1 MSLAPI
7 DYYQY
12 DLQVAKMLQ
21 QGLTPAQI
29 VSKILKTTAKREED
43 TIVRGFRRFIA
54 RHQKRLLDEHEGI
67 YEATN
72 NLDVPNTATKNMW
85 IKNKDASLFVVNP
98 NYREAGSLQVEDID
112 FKKLFG
118 EIKPFQYTKKPSIN
132 TALFDRLVYTDTHVG
147 MMITDYSLYGGL
159 WNENEL
165 DQMCN
170 KMIEH
175 TIINRNAKILYIDDL
190 GDFLDGYDAQ
200 TVRKGHHLPQN
211 MDNQKAFDV
220 GLRFKIK
227 LIQSLVPYYDSII
240 CHNVCEDNH
249 AGSFGYIL
257 NSAFKTA
264 IEMMLPNVKVVNFRK
279 FIDYYKVGKY
289 TFVLSHGKDSV
300 SLKFG
305 FKPKLDKIQENK
317 IDNYLD
323 RNGLKGVIEFSKGDS
338 HQYLFDSSTAQRF
351 SYYNYPALSPSSSW
365 VQVNFQQ
372 GISGFVSFNYYED
385 RKVINECII
394 NHSLTTKTQDNDR

>member
-1 MSLAPI
+1 MAQGPI

-12 DLQVAKMLQ
+12 DSIVAKLLID
-21 QGLTPAQI
+21 GFTHAQI
-29 VSKILKTTAKREED
+29 VAKILNTNAKRTED
-43 TIVRGFRRFIA
+43 TAVRGFRRFIA

-67 YEATN
+67 YKATN
-72 NLDVPNTATKNMW
+72 KLDVPNTAAKNMW
-85 IKNKDASLFVVNP
+85 IKNKEASLFVVNP
-98 NYREAGSLQVEDID
+98 NYKEAGQLEVQDID

-118 EIKPFQYTKKPSIN
+118 KIKPFQYVKNPIAN
-132 TALFDRLVYTDTHVG
+132 AALFDRLVYTDTHVG

-159 WNENEL
+159 WNEQEL
-165 DQMCN
+165 DKMCD

-175 TIINRNAKILYIDDL
+175 TVINRKSKVLYIDEL

-351 SYYNYPALSPSSSW
+351 NYYNFPALSPSSSW

-394 NHSLTTKTQDNDR
+394 NHSLTINNSDNG

>member
-1 MSLAPI
+1 MGEII
-7 DYYQY
+7 DFTIY
-12 DLQVAKMLQ
+12 DSAVAQMLND
-21 QGLTPAQI
+21 GFTHAQI
-29 VSKILKTTAKREED
+29 VAKVLNTPARRED
-43 TIVRGFRRFIA
+43 DNRVRNFRRYIS
-54 RHQKRLLDEHEGI
+54 RHKKRILDEHEGL
-67 YEATN
+67 YNATN

-85 IKNKDASLFVVNP
+85 IKNKEASLFVVNP
-98 NYREAGSLQVEDID
+98 NYKKAGDLKIEDID

-118 EIKPFQYTKKPSIN
+118 EIKPLVYTEKQKVN
-132 TALFDRLVYTDTHVG
+132 ECLFDRLVYTDTHVG
-147 MMITDYSLYGGL
+147 MMVTDYSLYGGL
-159 WNENEL
+159 WNEEEL
-165 DQMCN
+165 DKMCN

-175 TIINRNAKILYIDDL
+175 TIENRKSNILYIDEL

-200 TVRKGHHLPQN
+200 TVRKAHHLPQN

-220 GLRFKIK
+220 GLSFKLK
-227 LIQSLVPYYDSII
+227 LIQSLAPYYNKII

-264 IEMMLPNVKVVNFRK
+264 IEMMLPNVSVINLRK
-279 FIDYYKVGKY
+279 FIEFYKVGKY

-305 FKPKLDKIQENK
+305 FKPKLDKVQENK
-317 IDNYLD
+317 IDNYID
-323 RNGLKGVIEFSKGDS
+323 RNGLKGIIEFSKGDS

-351 SYYNYPALSPSSSW
+351 NYYNYPALSPSSSW

-372 GISGFVSFNYYED
+372 GISGFITFNYYED
-385 RKVINECII
+385 RKVINECIT
-394 NHSLTTKTQDNDR
+394 NHSLTINNADNG

>member
-1 MSLAPI
+1 M
-7 DYYQY
+7 
-12 DLQVAKMLQ
+12 
-21 QGLTPAQI
+21 T
-29 VSKILKTTAKREED
+29 ILLVIIITKTIYIT
-43 TIVRGFRRFIA
+43 
-54 RHQKRLLDEHEGI
+54 RHKARLLDDHEGI
-67 YEATN
+67 YEASDTLDISN
-72 NLDVPNTATKNMW
+72 TSLKNLW
-85 IKNKDASLFVVNP
+85 IKTKPKKGEKGYSGFIVNP
-98 NYREAGSLQVEDID
+98 NYRPPEEVAVEQID

-118 EIKPFQYTKKPSIN
+118 KIKPFEYKKKPSVN

-147 MMITDYSLYGGL
+147 MMIEDYSLYGGL
-159 WNENEL
+159 WNEREL
-165 DQMCN
+165 DKMCD

-175 TIINRNAKILYIDDL
+175 TILNRKAKVLYIDDL
-190 GDFLDGYDAQ
+190 GDTLDGFNAQ
-200 TVRKGHHLPQN
+200 TARGGHHLPQN

-220 GLRFKIK
+220 ALRFKIK
-227 LIQSLVPYYDSII
+227 MVQSLVPYYDSII
-240 CHNVCEDNH
+240 CHNVTEDNH
-249 AGSFGYIL
+249 GASFCYTL

-279 FIDYYKVGKY
+279 FIEYYKVGKY
-289 TFVLSHGKDSV
+289 TFILSHGKDSK

-323 RNGLKGVIEFSKGDS
+323 RNGLKGIIEFSKGDS

-351 SYYNYPALSPSSSW
+351 NYYNYPALSPSSSW

-394 NHSLTTKTQDNDR
+394 NHSLITKNQDNE

>member
-1 MSLAPI
+1 MSQS
-7 DYYQY
+7 DFYQY
-12 DLQVAKMLQ
+12 DSEVAKMLRDGFQ
-21 QGLTPAQI
+21 VHQI
-29 VSKILKTTAKREED
+29 VAKILNTNATRDED
-43 TIVRGFRRFIA
+43 SQVLGFRRFIA
-54 RHQKRLLDEHEGI
+54 RHKKRILDEHEGL

-85 IKNKDASLFVVNP
+85 IKNKEASLFVVNP
-98 NYREAGSLQVEDID
+98 NYQEPGELKVEDID
-112 FKKLFG
+112 FAALFKK
-118 EIKPFQYTKKPSIN
+118 IKPFEYKKKRSVN
-132 TALFDRLVYTDTHVG
+132 FGLFDRLVYTDTHVG
-147 MMITDYSLYGGL
+147 MMIEDYSLYGGL
-159 WNENEL
+159 WNEHEL
-165 DQMCN
+165 DKMCD

-175 TIINRNAKILYIDDL
+175 TILNRKAKVLYIDDL
-190 GDFLDGYDAQ
+190 GDTLDGFNAQ
-200 TVRKGHHLPQN
+200 TARGGHHLPQN

-220 GLRFKIK
+220 ALRFKLK
-227 LIQSLVPYYDSII
+227 MIQSLVPYYDSII
-240 CHNVCEDNH
+240 CHNVSEDNH
-249 AGSFGYIL
+249 GASFCYIL

-264 IEMMLPNVKVVNFRK
+264 VELMFKNVQVVNTRK

-289 TFVLSHGKDSV
+289 TFVLSHGKDSK

-323 RNGLKGVIEFSKGDS
+323 RNGLKGIIEFSKGDS

-385 RKVINECII
+385 RKVINECIV
-394 NHSLTTKTQDNDR
+394 NHSLTTNIKDNE

>member
-1 MSLAPI
+1 MQNMPI

-12 DLQVAKMLQ
+12 DSVVAKLLRD
-21 QGLTPAQI
+21 GFTYSQI
-29 VSKILKTTAKREED
+29 VAKILKTTAKRTED
-43 TIVRGFRRFIA
+43 PIVLGFRRFIA
-54 RHQKRLLDEHEGI
+54 RHQKRILDEHEGL

-72 NLDVPNTATKNMW
+72 NLDIPNTATKNMW
-85 IKNKDASLFVVNP
+85 IKNKEASLFVVNP
-98 NYREAGSLQVEDID
+98 NYREAGELKVEDID

-118 EIKPFQYTKKPSIN
+118 NIKPFKYKANPSVN
-132 TALFDRLVYTDTHVG
+132 EGLFDRLVYTDTHVG
-147 MMITDYSLYGGL
+147 MRIEDYSLYGGL
-159 WNENEL
+159 WNEHEL
-165 DQMCN
+165 DKMCD

-175 TIINRNAKILYIDDL
+175 TILNRKAKVLYIDDL
-190 GDFLDGYDAQ
+190 GDVLDGFNAQ
-200 TVRKGHHLPQN
+200 TARGGHTLPQN

-220 GLRFKIK
+220 ALRFKLK
-227 LIQSLVPYYDSII
+227 MIQSLVPYYDKIV
-240 CHNVCEDNH
+240 CHNVSEDNH
-249 AGSFGYIL
+249 SASFAYIL

-264 IEMMLPNVKVVNFRK
+264 IEIMFKNVEVTNTRK

-289 TFVLSHGKDSV
+289 TFVLSHGKDSK

-305 FKPKLDKIQENK
+305 FKPKLDKVQENK

-323 RNGLKGVIEFSKGDS
+323 RNGLKGIIEFSKGDS

-385 RKVINECII
+385 RKVINECIV
-394 NHSLTTKTQDNDR
+394 NHSLTVKTNNNE

>member
-1 MSLAPI
+1 MQAPI

-12 DLQVAKMLQ
+12 DSIVAKMLQ
-21 QGLTPAQI
+21 DGFTHAQI
-29 VSKILKTTAKREED
+29 VSKILNSSKNRNED
-43 TIVRGFRRFIA
+43 ILVRGFRRFIS
-54 RHQKRLLDEHEGI
+54 RHQKRILDQHEGI
-67 YEATN
+67 YKATN
-72 NLDVPNTATKNMW
+72 NLDVPNTSTKNMW
-85 IKNKDASLFVVNP
+85 IKNKEASLFVVNP
-98 NYREAGSLQVEDID
+98 NYREAGALEVQDID
-112 FKKLFG
+112 FKALFG
-118 EIKPFQYTKKPSIN
+118 KIKPFEYKRKPSVS
-132 TALFDRLVYTDTHVG
+132 AGLFDRLVYTDTHVG

-159 WNENEL
+159 WNEHEL
-165 DQMCN
+165 DKMCD

-175 TIINRNAKILYIDDL
+175 TILNRKAKVLYIDEL

-264 IEMMLPNVKVVNFRK
+264 IEMMLPNVQVINFRK

-289 TFVLSHGKDSV
+289 NFVLSHGKDSV

-323 RNGLKGVIEFSKGDS
+323 RNGLKGIIEFSKGDS

-394 NHSLTTKTQDNDR
+394 NHSLTTKNNDNE

>member
-1 MSLAPI
+1 MPNAPI

-12 DLQVAKMLQ
+12 DLQVAEMLRDEF
-21 QGLTPAQI
+21 THAQI
-29 VSKILKTTAKREED
+29 VAKILKTTANRQED

-54 RHQKRLLDEHEGI
+54 RHQKRILDEHEGI
-67 YEATN
+67 YNATN

-85 IKNKDASLFVVNP
+85 IKNKEASLFVVNP
-98 NYREAGSLQVEDID
+98 NYREVGEVRVEDID
-112 FKKLFG
+112 FKSLFG
-118 EIKPFQYTKKPSIN
+118 NIKPFKYKKNPSTD

-159 WNENEL
+159 WNEKEL
-165 DQMCN
+165 DKMCD

-175 TIINRNAKILYIDDL
+175 TIINRKAKVLYIDDL

-323 RNGLKGVIEFSKGDS
+323 RNGLKGIIEFSKGDS

-372 GISGFVSFNYYED
+372 GISGFVSFNYYEE

-394 NHSLTTKTQDNDR
+394 NHSLTTNIAANE

>member
-1 MSLAPI
+1 MPQAPI

-12 DLQVAKMLQ
+12 DLQVAEMLQ
-21 QGLTPAQI
+21 KGLTHAQI
-29 VSKILKTTAKREED
+29 VSKILNTTAKRDDD

-98 NYREAGSLQVEDID
+98 NYREAGTLEVKDID

-118 EIKPFQYTKKPSIN
+118 MIKPFQYLKKPIAN
-132 TALFDRLVYTDTHVG
+132 AALFDRLVYTDTHVG

-159 WNENEL
+159 WNEKEL
-165 DQMCN
+165 DKMCD

-175 TIINRNAKILYIDDL
+175 TIINRSAKILYIDDL

-200 TVRKGHHLPQN
+200 TVRKGHHLPQY

-264 IEMMLPNVKVVNFRK
+264 IEMMLPNVQIINFRK

-394 NHSLTTKTQDNDR
+394 NHSLTTNIAANE

>member
-1 MSLAPI
+1 MSYKPI

-12 DLQVAKMLQ
+12 D
-21 QGLTPAQI
+21 AQI
-29 VSKILKTTAKREED
+29 AELLRQGMGHSKIVEKILNTTAKRDED
-43 TIVRGFRRFIA
+43 PIVRGFRRFIA
-54 RHQKRLLDEHEGI
+54 RHEKRLLDEHEGL
-67 YEATN
+67 YNATN
-72 NLDVPNTATKNMW
+72 NLDVPNTSTKNMW
-85 IKNKDASLFVVNP
+85 IKNKEASLFVVNP
-98 NYREAGSLQVEDID
+98 NYREAGEVRVEDID
-112 FKKLFG
+112 FKSLFG
-118 EIKPFQYTKKPSIN
+118 KIKPLQYKKQPPIE

-159 WNENEL
+159 WDEHEL
-165 DQMCN
+165 NKMCDR
-170 KMIEH
+170 MIEH
-175 TIINRNAKILYIDDL
+175 TILNRKSKVLYIDDL

-227 LIQSLVPYYDSII
+227 LVQSLAPYYDNII

-264 IEMMLPNVKVVNFRK
+264 IEMMLPNVEVVNIRK
-279 FIDYYKVGKY
+279 FIDFYKVGKY
-289 TFVLSHGKDSV
+289 TFVISHGKDSV

-323 RNGLKGVIEFSKGDS
+323 RNGLKGIIEFSKGDS

-351 SYYNYPALSPSSSW
+351 NYYNYPALSPSSSW

-372 GISGFVSFNYYED
+372 GISGFISFNYYED

-394 NHSLTTKTQDNDR
+394 NHSCID

>member
-1 MSLAPI
+1 MPQAQI
-7 DYYQY
+7 DYYKY
-12 DLQVAKMLQ
+12 DSQVAELLR
-21 QGLTPAQI
+21 QGMGVSKI
-29 VSKILKTTAKREED
+29 VEKILKTRDKRHKNP
-43 TIVRGFRRFIA
+43 IVLGFRRFIE
-54 RHQKRLLDEHEGI
+54 RHQKRILDEHEGL

-72 NLDVPNTATKNMW
+72 NLDVPNTSTKNMW
-85 IKNKDASLFVVNP
+85 IKNKEASLFVVNP
-98 NYREAGSLQVEDID
+98 NYRKEGDVKVEDID

-118 EIKPFQYTKKPSIN
+118 KIKPFQYIKKPSVN

-147 MMITDYSLYGGL
+147 MMIEDYSLYGGL
-159 WNENEL
+159 WNEFEL
-165 DQMCN
+165 DKMCD

-175 TIINRNAKILYIDDL
+175 TILNRKAKVLYIDEL
-190 GDFLDGYDAQ
+190 GDFCDGFNAQ
-200 TVRKGHHLPQN
+200 TARGGHHLPQN

-220 GLRFKIK
+220 GLKFKIK

-249 AGSFGYIL
+249 AASFGYTL

-264 IEMMLPNVKVVNFRK
+264 IEMMLPKVQVINFRK

-289 TFVLSHGKDSV
+289 TFVLSHGKDSK

-323 RNGLKGVIEFSKGDS
+323 RNGLKGIIEFSKGDS

-394 NHSLTTKTQDNDR
+394 NHSLTTKTDYNER

>member
-1 MSLAPI
+1 
-7 DYYQY
+7 
-12 DLQVAKMLQ
+12 
-21 QGLTPAQI
+21 
-29 VSKILKTTAKREED
+29 
-43 TIVRGFRRFIA
+43 
-54 RHQKRLLDEHEGI
+54 
-67 YEATN
+67 
-72 NLDVPNTATKNMW
+72 MW
-85 IKNKDASLFVVNP
+85 IKNKEASLFVVNP
-98 NYREAGSLQVEDID
+98 NYREVGEVRVEDID
-112 FKKLFG
+112 FKSLFG
-118 EIKPFQYTKKPSIN
+118 NIKPFKYKKNPSTD

-159 WNENEL
+159 WNEKEL
-165 DQMCN
+165 DKMCD

-175 TIINRNAKILYIDDL
+175 TIINRKAKVLYIDDL

-323 RNGLKGVIEFSKGDS
+323 RNGLKGIIEFSKGDS

-372 GISGFVSFNYYED
+372 GISGFVSFNYYEE

-394 NHSLTTKTQDNDR
+394 NHSLTTNIAANE